1 MTSNPRKVS
10 ECPARTVSLRL
21 ANLAMRMFCSG
32 NVRARTCD
40 HLIVLILS
48 KEEDNKMVAGCCLGI
63 YRERQPGAVPTI
75 GFLVMTDSML
85 SGMVTGDHHCFGLAV
100 SGIGGLC
107 DNALVATTLD
117 VSLNSLRH
125 GIYVCMQIAFRSNKK
140 VVVD

>member
-1 MTSNPRKVS
+1 MTSNPRKVR
-10 ECPARTVSLRL
+10 EYPARTVSLRF

-32 NVRARTCD
+32 NVRTCD

-48 KEEDNKMVAGCCLGI
+48 EEEDNKMVAGCCLGI

-75 GFLVMTDSML
+75 GLLVITDSML
-85 SGMVTGDHHCFGLAV
+85 SGIVTGDHHSFGLAV
-100 SGIGGLC
+100 SGTSGLC

-125 GIYVCMQIAFRSNKK
+125 RIYVCMQVAFRSNKK